1 VDESLSTSPY
11 GEIVPFEPMSEVEQR
26 AEAARRATVT
36 AIAHASIKALEVVLE
51 LLENPDPNI
60 RARAADLVWSRSIPK
75 IAAKHVQNDGDIIE
89 SVDKIALRESIEELM
104 KRDR

>member
-1 VDESLSTSPY
+1 MSESPY
-11 GEIVPFEPMSEVEQR
+11 KEIVPFQSMTEVEER
-26 AEAARRATVT
+26 AEATRRATAT
-36 AIAHASIKALEVVLE
+36 AIAHASMKALEVVLE
-51 LLENPDPNI
+51 LLEDPDPNI